1 MDISATT
8 GTMPRRTE
16 SLHTLWHARL
26 TRGKVVELTFTFPT
40 SPSEAYFDSTS
51 LTYCGVLRYFVHAAL
66 LHSSYFDKDIWNGE
80 GETYSVRHIN
90 YECLGHWTS
99 SFNQILGVYI
109 ALANEHSNTLI
120 NAHRPGSISPTRR
133 KNGSVLATLH
143 AQGKTRE
150 AVSNIKISGPGSRG
164 TAPPSRYDRYRTF
177 IMVSSGKKRPVL
189 NRLLNSP
196 CAAAQERL

>member
-66 LHSSYFDKDIWNGE
+66 LHSSYFDKGIWNGE

-99 SFNQILGVYI
+99 SFNQIVGVSDSPSRWQTNI
-109 ALANEHSNTLI
+109 QTLSSTLNGRAVSALRVGRTDQYWLRCTHKAE
-120 NAHRPGSISPTRR
+120 
-133 KNGSVLATLH
+133 
-143 AQGKTRE
+143 QGKLCPTSKSQDQIPAELLLR
-150 AVSNIKISGPGSRG
+150 VDT
-164 TAPPSRYDRYRTF
+164 TA
-177 IMVSSGKKRPVL
+177 IELSSWFPAAK
-189 NRLLNSP
+189 NDP
-196 CAAAQERL
+196 C